1 MLLPATFLKGGS
13 SMTIASNVFAAT
25 SAALLL
31 GLQPASAEDDP
42 RTRTDIDKALAEQL
56 YKEQVARRGCKI
68 SICEAARSKT
78 AEGASPACKVLKTWP
93 DIDLRGKILKG
104 AMEWPFGHAQCEA
117 NIALDRKLIVGAVS
131 EGVYEAKIGKHDV
144 TCHLS
149 TKDGKD
155 KHTVTFTIDPVV
167 HFARGKAVKA
177 ALNWSNVNG
186 TTMVKTAVWSATAV
200 DNTFNV
206 LQRAVID
213 QINDFFG
220 PSCDEALKK

>member
-1 MLLPATFLKGGS
+1 MTMSSNAIISATAVL
-13 SMTIASNVFAAT
+13 
-25 SAALLL
+25 LLL
-31 GLQPASAEDDP
+31 GLQPVRADDDP

-78 AEGASPACKVLKTWP
+78 AEGASPACKVVKTWP
-93 DIDLRGKILKG
+93 YIDLSGKILKG

-117 NIALDRKLIVGAVS
+117 NIALDRKLIIGAVS
-131 EGVYEAKIGKHDV
+131 EPVYEAKIGKHDV
-144 TCHLS
+144 ICHLN

-155 KHTVTFTIDPVV
+155 KHAVTFTIDPVV

-177 ALNWSNVNG
+177 SLNWSNVSG
-186 TTMVKTAVWSATAV
+186 TTVVKTAVWSATAV

-206 LQRAVID
+206 LQRAVLE

>member
-1 MLLPATFLKGGS
+1 MTMSSNAIISATAVL
-13 SMTIASNVFAAT
+13 
-25 SAALLL
+25 LLL
-31 GLQPASAEDDP
+31 GLQPVRADDDP

-78 AEGASPACKVLKTWP
+78 AEGASPACKVVKTWP
-93 DIDLRGKILKG
+93 DIDLSGKILKG

-117 NIALDRKLIVGAVS
+117 NIALDRKLIIGAVS
-131 EGVYEAKIGKHDV
+131 EPVYEAKIGKHDV
-144 TCHLS
+144 ICHLN

-155 KHTVTFTIDPVV
+155 KHAVTFTIDPVV

-177 ALNWSNVNG
+177 SLNWSNVSG
-186 TTMVKTAVWSATAV
+186 TTVVKTAVWSATAV

-206 LQRAVID
+206 LQRAVLE